1 MDCHKHLQSEHYKG
15 GVFMKGVI
23 QCIENFFGQGT
34 LGASEG
40 KTLENAITRMNKAG
54 WKIDQIVPLSFRPDE
69 YSKGGMNVTSGILLC
84 SKIE

>member
-1 MDCHKHLQSEHYKG
+1 ME
-15 GVFMKGVI
+15 GVI
-23 QCIENFFGQGT
+23 QCIEKFFAQGT
-34 LGASEG
+34 QGAADGNS
-40 KTLENAITRMNKAG
+40 LEDAITHMNKRG

>member
-1 MDCHKHLQSEHYKG
+1 
-15 GVFMKGVI
+15 MKGVM
-23 QCIENFFGQGT
+23 QCIEKFFAQGT
-34 LGASEG
+34 LGVADG
-40 KTLENAITRMNKAG
+40 KTLEEVIPRMNKEG